1 MDRDQLIAEIA
12 RETGVRLGPTDPL
25 LAAAVLNEILLDQAL
40 TKLDRQVKAQA
51 DRVTA
56 ASTQAVVDAKKAAE
70 ALLTEAGEWAEA
82 RIKAAGEAAA
92 AMVLA
97 DLRQAT
103 AKAERA
109 RQVAVWAA
117 WATAIFGLVILSG
130 LGGMALAG
138 FAHG

>member
-25 LAAAVLNEILLDQAL
+25 LAAAVLNKILLDKAL

-56 ASTQAVVDAKKAAE
+56 ASTQAVVDARKEAE
-70 ALLTEAGEWAEA
+70 ALLTEAGQWVET

-92 AMVLA
+92 AMVLT
-97 DLRQAT
+97 DLRQET

-109 RQVAVWAA
+109 RRGAVRAA
-117 WATAIFGLVILSG
+117 WATAMIGLVILSG
-130 LGGMALAG
+130 AAGIALATIG
-138 FAHG
+138 QR

>member
-1 MDRDQLIAEIA
+1 MDREQLIAEIA

-25 LAAAVLNEILLDQAL
+25 LAAAVLNEILLDKAL

-56 ASTQAVVDAKKAAE
+56 ASTQAVVDAKKEAE
-70 ALLTEAGEWAEA
+70 ALLTEAGEWVET

-92 AMVLA
+92 AMVLS
-97 DLRQAT
+97 DLRKET

-109 RQVAVWAA
+109 QRHVVRAA
-117 WATAIFGLVILSG
+117 WATAMIGLVILSG
-130 LGGMALAG
+130 VGGMALATIG
-138 FAHG
+138 QH